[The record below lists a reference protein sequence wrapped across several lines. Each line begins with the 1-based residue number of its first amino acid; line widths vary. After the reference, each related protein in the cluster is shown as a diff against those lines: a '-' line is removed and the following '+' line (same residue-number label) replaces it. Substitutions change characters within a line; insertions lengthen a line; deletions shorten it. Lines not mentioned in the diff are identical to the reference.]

1 MRLTLQTI
9 SSPLISEI
17 LCLEDIDGIIL
28 DTEHGIFNLEN
39 LCSCIQVINLKS
51 KLCFVRVTEFNKTL
65 IRNVLDSGADGIVFS
80 TIEEAFGHENLISYC
95 NYPINYGKRGCGLTR
110 ENDWGSKPLGV
121 KKPIIVAQIE
131 TIDAMENLD
140 YICKSNFDYFFVG
153 PYDLSN
159 SLRVPGDFTNR
170 SFKNSL
176 EMIYQSIPKEKLGI
190 FIPTSENALSLED
203 HLDNYSIYVVGMDT
217 HFISMGLRSLNNKLQ

>member
-9 SSPLISEI
+9 SSALISEL

-65 IRNVLDSGADGIVFS
+65 IRNALDSGADGIVFS
-80 TIEEAFGHENLISYC
+80 AIEEDFGHQDLISYC

-110 ENDWGSKPLGV
+110 ENGWGLKPLGV
-121 KKPIIVAQIE
+121 KKPIVIAQIE
-131 TIDAMENLD
+131 TIEAMENLD
-140 YICKSNFDYFFVG
+140 YICKNNFDYFFVG

-159 SLRVPGDFTNR
+159 SLRVPGDFTNTR
-170 SFKNSL
+170 FKNCL
-176 EMIYQSIPKEKLGI
+176 EMIYQNIPKEKLGI
-190 FIPTSENALSLED
+190 FIPTSENLLSLQD
-203 HLDNYSIYVVGMDT
+203 HLDKYAVYVVGMDT
-217 HFISMGLRSLNNKLQ
+217 HFITSGLRSLNKKLQ